1 MKLYNYSVVFHP
13 EEDKKDVYSI
23 FVPALP
29 GCFSCGNSLVEARY
43 NIREAT
49 ELYLETFL
57 EDNISLPKNKKYTS
71 KKGEIVE
78 DITVGIDFNIK
89 TGFSENKKELSYV

>member
-1 MKLYNYSVVFHP
+1 MKLYHYSVVFHP
-13 EEDKKDVYSI
+13 EEEKDVYSV

-29 GCFSCGNSLVEARY
+29 GCFSCGDSLMEARY
-43 NIREAT
+43 NIREAI

-57 EDNISLPKNKKYTS
+57 EDNISLPKNKKFTL

-78 DITVGIDFNIK
+78 DITVGIDFEIK